1 MSIYLGFLFAVIL
14 YPIKYKL
21 SNVNLPSIWVLL
33 IPVILIGS
41 DALFDSFGIFS
52 NSFLTRSVTGA
63 MAGSVLPFFL
73 IPGFVK
79 LVHDMSGIFSKKTKL
94 NE

>member
-21 SNVNLPSIWVLL
+21 NNIQMPSIWVLL
-33 IPVILIGS
+33 IPVFLIAS
-41 DALFDSFGIFS
+41 DALFDLFGIFA
-52 NSFLTRSVTGA
+52 NSFLTRSITGA
-63 MAGSVLPFFL
+63 VAGFSLPFFL

-79 LVHDMSGIFSKKTKL
+79 LVSDLSKNFLRKQI
-94 NE
+94 

>member
-21 SNVNLPSIWVLL
+21 NNIQMPSIWVLL
-33 IPVILIGS
+33 IPVFLIAS
-41 DALFDSFGIFS
+41 DALFDLFGIFA
-52 NSFLTRSVTGA
+52 NSFLTRSITGA
-63 MAGSVLPFFL
+63 IAGFALPFFL

-79 LVHDMSGIFSKKTKL
+79 LVSDVSKNFLRKQI
-94 NE
+94 